1 MIKVVEKQAKT
12 VAEAVKL
19 AIEELG
25 VKEDEVK
32 IEVLNEG
39 SKGFF
44 GIIGA
49 KNASVK
55 VTYEVNYC
63 KIAKE
68 FIMNLLSN
76 MNIDGEIVAKQN
88 GSVLNINISGSK
100 MGLII
105 GNRGE
110 TLDSIQYLTSLV
122 VNKFVEKDEKHLKV
136 FLDAENYRQKRQE
149 ALVSLAKKLS
159 STVRRTGK
167 RIELEP
173 MNAYERRVIHC
184 ALENDKA
191 VETYSMGDEP
201 NRKVVITLKD
211 RKDKIYKQQQQ
222 N

>member
-1 MIKVVEKQAKT
+1 VVEKEAKT
-12 VAEAVKL
+12 VEEAVKL

-25 VKEDEVK
+25 VKREEVS

-39 SKGFF
+39 SKGIF
-44 GIIGA
+44 GIIGV

-55 VTYEVNYC
+55 VSYEVNYC

-68 FIMNLLSN
+68 FIMELLSK
-76 MNIDGEIVAKQN
+76 MNIEGEVVVKQS

-149 ALVSLAKKLS
+149 ALVNLAKKLS

-184 ALENDKA
+184 ALENDKSI
-191 VETYSMGDEP
+191 ETYSMGDEP

-211 RKDKIYKQQQQ
+211 RKDKNYKQQQ